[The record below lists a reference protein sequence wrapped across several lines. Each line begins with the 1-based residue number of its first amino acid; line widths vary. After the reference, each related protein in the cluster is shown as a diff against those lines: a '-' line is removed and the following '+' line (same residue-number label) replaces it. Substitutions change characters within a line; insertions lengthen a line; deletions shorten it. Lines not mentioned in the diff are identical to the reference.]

1 MEIGANSKRFPLTAV
16 LICQLTK
23 SLTMWIFAVAAVLVL
38 VPGDC
43 LVFLNY

>member
-1 MEIGANSKRFPLTAV
+1 MEIGANSRCFPLTAV
-16 LICQLTK
+16 LVCQLSK
-23 SLTMWIFAVAAVLVL
+23 SLTMWIFAVAVLVV